1 MRLEVIGVSNPPLPV
16 LKKDFAIEQFLW
28 AEEIGKIVCLIAE
41 VCFLSTHKKLVCL
54 RTSKAVILNRDR
66 TLCSNNDGKKYLVK
80 HGGEGGLRNLS
91 TFTTCL
97 AKQKQS
103 QT

>member
-41 VCFLSTHKKLVCL
+41 VC
-54 RTSKAVILNRDR
+54 
-66 TLCSNNDGKKYLVK
+66 LCA
-80 HGGEGGLRNLS
+80 HIRNLYVLG
-91 TFTTCL
+91 L
-97 AKQKQS
+97 AKP
-103 QT
+103 